1 MDSNEYIDRLRH
13 LQWLKEIA
21 KDYKEYV
28 AEIEKAGEDFTIEA
42 IGYSNRGP
50 STPMR
55 INPHRPIKAK
65 YLRDALYDA
74 LSDLEDEI
82 AKLKTKLKSVTV
94 ELSTTQTELP

>member
-21 KDYKEYV
+21 KRYKGYIE
-28 AEIEKAGEDFTIEA
+28 EIERAGNVFTIEV
-42 IGYSNRGP
+42 IGYSKCGP
-50 STPMR
+50 GTPMR

-65 YLRDALYDA
+65 YLRDALYDS

-82 AKLKTKLKSVTV
+82 AKIDRGLQTITV